1 MRLVVQRVSSAWVN
15 VEGDEVGRIRTG
27 LLALVAIAVDDR
39 PKTALE
45 VARRLID
52 LRIFP
57 DTEQKM
63 NLSLKDVGGSVLLVS
78 QFTLLADLSRGRRPS
93 FAGAAPREIAE
104 PIIAVLAGRIRDEG
118 VEVAEGR
125 FGARMEVGLV
135 NDGPVTL
142 ILDA

>member
-1 MRLVVQRVSSAWVN
+1 MRLVVQRVSSAWVT
-15 VEGDEVGRIRTG
+15 VEGDEVGRIGTG
-27 LLALVAIAVDDR
+27 LLALVAIAVDDT
-39 PKTALE
+39 PKTAHE

-57 DTEQKM
+57 DAASKM
-63 NLSLKDVGGSVLLVS
+63 NLSLKQVSGSVLLVS
-78 QFTLLADLSRGRRPS
+78 QFTLLADTSLGRRPS
-93 FAGAAPREIAE
+93 FAGAARPEIAE
-104 PIIAVLAGRIRDEG
+104 PIIAVLADRIRDEG

-142 ILDA
+142 ILDV